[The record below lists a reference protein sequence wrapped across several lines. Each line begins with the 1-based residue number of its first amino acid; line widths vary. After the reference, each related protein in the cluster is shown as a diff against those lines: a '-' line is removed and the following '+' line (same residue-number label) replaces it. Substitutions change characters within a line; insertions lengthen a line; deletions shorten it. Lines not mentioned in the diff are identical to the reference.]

1 MATKRKKSR
10 QAVGRVIRY
19 VPYIP
24 KKVRAGQVLVHNP
37 VQALTADH
45 PPGMNGFRAWL
56 NTTGDKGLVICRCG
70 WATGL
75 KHYRVRGTRPSP
87 VNSAAVKRLRKRLF
101 GEP

>member
-1 MATKRKKSR
+1 MKRKKD
-10 QAVGRVIRY
+10 QKPMEVIRY

-24 KKVRAGQVLVHNP
+24 RKVRAGQVLVHNP
-37 VQALTADH
+37 VQALAADH

-56 NTTGDKGLVICRCG
+56 NKTGDRRLVICRCG
-70 WATGL
+70 WATGI